1 MGPRDVILEFDKNDN
16 VITSSTRAHGMRQ
29 WDDLGVNIHC
39 IAAPKTHLLEIY
51 REKEQLKKETQQL
64 VREKEALYQ
73 EKHQCEER
81 LTTVLQQMSAK
92 IDHLERK
99 FDDVPI
105 IPSGIVTPDQ
115 LHEIASPRGEQQ
127 HLLVSSPQTQ
137 LVMSSSL
144 PLFSGS
150 DPTPKDECTYEQW
163 RFQVKGMRSSCPEQ
177 TVKTAVITSV
187 RGEASE
193 AISFAGF
200 QAPLSVL
207 LEAMDDR
214 FGRKLTSD
222 RLQQDFYQLQQEKGE
237 KIQHFAG
244 RLEKTFKKLQDV
256 FPDRYQ
262 QKQLKERLFHS
273 VNQQTRDSMRYLYD
287 KDTTTYEMLLAAMKV
302 AELEW
307 HQSRGQYRVKGAVVH
322 SNKEIQD
329 LKERMDKL
337 QATVK
342 SASTKTEKDKKKT
355 PKTSPRKD
363 DPRKSTKGPQPL
375 ATGPFKPDQ
384 KPMQCHKCQG
394 WGHGWQECAT
404 KGNVDWGRVHGEPT
418 PTVQEGPEL
427 EEQ

>member
-1 MGPRDVILEFDKNDN
+1 MILEFDRKDD
-16 VITSSTRAHGMRQ
+16 VIASSTRAHSMRQ
-29 WDDLGVNIHC
+29 WDALGVNIHC
-39 IAAPKTHLLEIY
+39 IAAPKAHLLEIFS
-51 REKEQLKKETQQL
+51 EKEKLKRETQQL

-73 EKHQCEER
+73 EKHQCEEQ

-92 IDHLERK
+92 IDHLDRK
-99 FDDVPI
+99 IDEAPT
-105 IPSGIVTPDQ
+105 IPSGIVTLDQ
-115 LHEIASPRGEQQ
+115 LHEIASLRGEQQ
-127 HLLVSSPQTQ
+127 HLLVSTPQTQ

-163 RFQVKGMRSSCPEQ
+163 KFQVKGMRSSCPEQ
-177 TVKTAVITSV
+177 TVKTAVITLV
-187 RGEASE
+187 RDEASE

-214 FGRKLTSD
+214 FNRKLTSD

-244 RLEKTFKKLQDV
+244 RLEKAFKKLQDV

-262 QKQLKERLFHS
+262 QKHLKECLFHS
-273 VNQQTRDSMRYLYD
+273 VNQQTRDLMWYLYD
-287 KDTTTYEMLLAAMKV
+287 KDTTTYETLLAAMKV

-307 HQSRGQYRVKGAVVH
+307 HESRGQYRVKGAVV
-322 SNKEIQD
+322 SNNKEIED

-337 QATVK
+337 QATLK
-342 SASTKTEKDKKKT
+342 SVSTKGKNEKKKI
-355 PKTSPRKD
+355 PKTSPFKD
-363 DPRKSTKGPQPL
+363 DPRKSTKGPLPS
-375 ATGPFKPDQ
+375 ATGPFKPNQ

-394 WGHGWQECAT
+394 WGHGWRECAT
-404 KGNVDWGRVHGEPT
+404 KGNVD
-418 PTVQEGPEL
+418 
-427 EEQ
+427 